1 MGRDAG
7 ADRGRL
13 RRVTEREAEIA
24 ALAQDLSG
32 LRRVWPDM
40 AVSQDLG
47 LYCDDIME
55 FIMALADRY
64 GEWVWDWPWA
74 RFADDREGVG
84 CLAIFGLP
92 WLLLC
97 WLFRARSRGLHQV
110 QGLERLEIGH
120 IAAVLDR
127 GVWFEP

>member
-1 MGRDAG
+1 MGRNAG

-13 RRVTEREAEIA
+13 RRVTGREAEIA
-24 ALAQDLSG
+24 ALAQAMSG

-47 LYCDDIME
+47 LYGDDITE

-64 GEWVWDWPWA
+64 GQWVWDWPWA
-74 RFADDREGVG
+74 RFVDDNEGAG
-84 CLAIFGLP
+84 CLILFGLP

-97 WLFRARSRGLHQV
+97 WLIGGPSRGLDPG

-120 IAAVLDR
+120 IAAVIDR

>member
-1 MGRDAG
+1 MTG
-7 ADRGRL
+7 
-13 RRVTEREAEIA
+13 REAEIA
-24 ALAQDLSG
+24 ALAQEMSG

-47 LYCDDIME
+47 LYGDDITE
-55 FIMALADRY
+55 FVAALADRY
-64 GEWVWDWPWA
+64 GEWVWDWPWV
-74 RFADDREGVG
+74 RFADDHEGVG

-92 WLLLC
+92 LLLMR
-97 WLFRARSRGLHQV
+97 WLFRRQSPDSYLA

-120 IAAVLDR
+120 IAAVIDR